1 MKKRIGT
8 IYNKPIIEG
17 DINLK
22 TPNEIHKSELKG
34 GGDNTSGG
42 SVSKYAPRYFK
53 IDWDK
58 ASKDWEY
65 VLSLHS
71 SFENLAVIISSSNK
85 LNINNS
91 ICITNYPMTM
101 EYAKNIIAFSYLPVG
116 ADFSSLGAPLTGITD
131 FNNLIGLLPNLLK
144 DFFGLDLNFTMEG
157 ITEITEEEYYKID

>member
-34 GGDNTSGG
+34 GGDNPSGG

-58 ASKDWEY
+58 ASEDWYKMLTDYE
-65 VLSLHS
+65 SNGHS
-71 SFENLAVIISSSNK
+71 NYNQMFAASYKVYNEGSMLILPIIFVIIGISSEM
-85 LNINNS
+85 IV
-91 ICITNYPMTM
+91 
-101 EYAKNIIAFSYLPVG
+101 AFSYIPLLG
-116 ADFSSLGAPLTGITD
+116 WIYAFSD
-131 FNNLIGLLPNLLK
+131 
-144 DFFGLDLNFTMEG
+144 
-157 ITEITEEEYYKID
+157 YKPGRLFYDIQM